1 MTVGKNDHAAW
12 WIELE
17 PEAAGSRDMEIATK
31 SLIVGA
37 RLQERSF
44 EIGNLVEIGA
54 YPANRSICVL
64 PSACPVSAAVALVG
78 ADRLTS

>member
-17 PEAAGSRDMEIATK
+17 PEAAGSRDMEIASK

-54 YPANRSICVL
+54 YPPNKVNLLLAKRLSGARG
-64 PSACPVSAAVALVG
+64 ACA
-78 ADRLTS
+78 RRC